1 MTRFF
6 LIMPLT
12 GLEVCALQYRAKVD
26 EVMPGSI
33 AEELGIVPGDIICK
47 INGRR
52 IADFLD
58 YQFLASSPEIVL
70 EVKKAT
76 GEVIEFDI
84 ENEEMEDLGIGFSG
98 MLFDPAKSC
107 ANRCVFCII
116 DQLPPNMRES
126 LYFKDDDS
134 RLSFLYGNYVTMTNM
149 TDKDVDRLIEYRV
162 SPVNISVHTTDME
175 LRKKMLNNRHAD
187 RLMGY
192 MQKLYDGDIQMN
204 MQIVLCKGINDGEQ
218 LTKSLCDLA
227 AFHPMA
233 VSVSVVPVGLTRYRE
248 GLYPLEAFT
257 KEDAKQ
263 VVEQIE
269 ALQQQFLDR
278 FGSRFVYASDEFYLL
293 AGLPMPD
300 AEAYEDFPQIENGVG
315 MEASMEAEF
324 SDALDGEYSLQ
335 YKGKT
340 IVATGTLAEPFI
352 SRLVALAKEKYPE
365 LDATV
370 IAVENKLFGG
380 GVTVAGLLG
389 GRDLIDALSGQT
401 FDRLLITS
409 SMLKADEPI
418 FLDDVTVSDV
428 EKALGVTLVSNR
440 NDGYEFLQSLL
451 GCVDTF
457 DDGF

>member
-1 MTRFF
+1 M
-6 LIMPLT
+6 
-12 GLEVCALQYRAKVD
+12 QYRAKVD
-26 EVMPGSI
+26 DIVPGSI
-33 AEELGIVPGDIICK
+33 AEELGISPGDIICK

-70 EVKKAT
+70 TVQKAS

-84 ENEEMEDLGIGFSG
+84 ENEDMEDLGIGFSG

-107 ANRCVFCII
+107 ANRCIFCFI

-192 MQKLYDGDIQMN
+192 IKKLYDGDIQMN
-204 MQIVLCKGINDGEQ
+204 MQIVLCRGINDGEV
-218 LTKSLCDLA
+218 LTKSLNDLA
-227 AFHPMA
+227 TFHPMA

-248 GLYPLEAFT
+248 GLYPLESFT
-257 KEDAKQ
+257 KEDARR

-269 ALQQQFLDR
+269 ALQKQFLER

-293 AGLPMPD
+293 AELPMPC

-315 MEASMEAEF
+315 MEASLEAEF
-324 SDALDGEYSLQ
+324 CDALQEEYSLS
-335 YKGKT
+335 YTGKT
-340 IVATGTLAEPFI
+340 MIATGTLAYPFI
-352 SRLVALAKEKYPE
+352 SRLVEMAKDKYPA

-370 IAVENKLFGG
+370 MAVENQLFGG
-380 GVTVAGLLG
+380 DVTDAGLLG
-389 GRDLIDALSGQT
+389 GKDLIEALSGKK
-401 FDRLLITS
+401 FDRLFITS

-428 EKALGVTLVSNR
+428 EKALGVTLVANQ
-440 NDGYEFLQSLL
+440 NDGYEFLRSLL
-451 GCVDTF
+451 GCEENF
-457 DDGF
+457 DGGF

>member
-1 MTRFF
+1 M
-6 LIMPLT
+6 
-12 GLEVCALQYRAKVD
+12 QYRAVVQD
-26 EVMPGSI
+26 IMPGSI
-33 AEELGIVPGDIICK
+33 AEELGIEPGDIICR

-58 YQFLASSPEIVL
+58 YQFLASAPEIVL
-70 EVKKAT
+70 EVQKT
-76 GEVIEFDI
+76 SGEMIEFEI
-84 ENEEMEDLGIGFSG
+84 ENEELEDLGICFSG

-107 ANRCVFCII
+107 ANRCIFCFI
-116 DQLPPNMRES
+116 DQLPPNLRDS

-149 TDKDVDRLIEYRV
+149 TAKDVDRLIEYRV

-204 MQIVLCKGINDGEQ
+204 MQIVLCKGINDQEV
-218 LTKSLCDLA
+218 LTKSLLDLS

-233 VSVSVVPVGLTRYRE
+233 VSVSVVPVGLTRYRD
-248 GLYPLEAFT
+248 GLYPLESFT
-257 KEDAKQ
+257 KQEAKQ

-269 ALQQQFLDR
+269 AMQKQFLER
-278 FGSRFVYASDEFYLL
+278 FGSRFAYASDEFYLM
-293 AGLPMPD
+293 AELPMPP

-315 MEASMEAEF
+315 MEASLEAEF
-324 SDALDGEYSLQ
+324 CDALQEEYSLT
-335 YKGKT
+335 YTGKT
-340 IVATGTLAEPFI
+340 MVATGTLAYPFI
-352 SRLVALAKEKYPE
+352 TRLVDMAKDKYPA

-370 IAVENKLFGG
+370 VAVENQLFGG
-380 GVTVAGLLG
+380 DVTVAGLIG
-389 GRDLIDALSGQT
+389 GKELIETLSGRR

-409 SMLKADEPI
+409 SMLKADEPV
-418 FLDDVTVSDV
+418 FLDDTTVSDV
-428 EKALGVTLVSNR
+428 ETALGVTLVATQ

-451 GCVDTF
+451 GCKEHF
-457 DDGF
+457 NDGF